1 MEKNKKCRILLID
14 NDEMDRIFFRD
25 LFWIH
30 GEDDL
35 YEITCARSF
44 GEALE
49 LIEEGDFSIIFFD
62 SLIPEK
68 EKKNDI
74 DGQIERTYSFI
85 KEMKSNEK
93 YSEIKLIVYSSIRDK
108 KIKKKLKSIGVHK
121 YIYKGDLLPKEIISL
136 MDKING
142 CHN

>member
-25 LFWIH
+25 IFWIH

-35 YEITCARSF
+35 YEITCAKSF

-49 LIEEGDFSIIFFD
+49 LIEKEDFSIIFFD

-68 EKKNDI
+68 EKRNDI
-74 DGQIERTYSFI
+74 DSQIDRTYSFI
-85 KEMKSNEK
+85 SKIRNDDKHSK
-93 YSEIKLIVYSSIRDK
+93 VKLVVYSGIRDK
-108 KIKKKLKSIGVHK
+108 KIKKKLKSIGVDK